1 MVLESIEMTSVK
13 LEKDLNDFLRRLKI
27 NVGLTNFMSK
37 TEIKEYPDKLIVEY
51 DGNEVYRR
59 EVEYKDAG
67 VSYKITKAHNAFIR
81 TLRIEESVKGGLND
95 ISIWKK

>member
-1 MVLESIEMTSVK
+1 MVFEYTAKIRMK

-67 VSYKITKAHNAFIR
+67 VSYKITKAHNVFIR
-81 TLRIEESVKGGLND
+81 TLGIVERV
-95 ISIWKK
+95 